1 MTAASGAAGWVISG
15 RVLRPIRTITETA
28 RRASER
34 HLGERLALTGPRDE
48 LKELADTFDAML
60 ERLDRAFAAQR
71 RFVANASHE
80 LRTPL
85 TVMRTAID
93 VTLAKPARTQR
104 QLEDLAARLRVSID
118 RAEDMINALL
128 TLAVSEQGPA
138 SYEFLDLATA
148 TEDAVDIAA
157 VGIERLSLRVQTDL
171 EPAQTMG
178 DPHLLERMIGNLVD
192 NAVRH
197 NEPGGWMQ
205 LRTGTNGTTVFLQVA
220 NSGPVIAEDEVPSLF
235 EPFRRAAG
243 RTSTTEG
250 AGLGLSIAQSIAA
263 AHGATVAA
271 RWQSTGG
278 LDICVT
284 LPRHPVPG

>member
-1 MTAASGAAGWVISG
+1 
-15 RVLRPIRTITETA
+15 
-28 RRASER
+28 
-34 HLGERLALTGPRDE
+34 
-48 LKELADTFDAML
+48 
-60 ERLDRAFAAQR
+60 
-71 RFVANASHE
+71 
-80 LRTPL
+80 
-85 TVMRTAID
+85 MRTAID
-93 VTLAKPARTQR
+93 VTLAKPTRTQR
-104 QLEDLAARLRVSID
+104 QLEDLAARVRVSID

-157 VGIERLSLRVQTDL
+157 AGIERLSLRVQTDL

-178 DPHLLERMIGNLVD
+178 DPHLLERMVGNLVD

-263 AHGATVAA
+263 VHGATVAA
-271 RWQSTGG
+271 RWQATGG
-278 LDICVT
+278 LDICIT
-284 LPRHPVPG
+284 LPRYPAPG